1 MAPRGR
7 TRTRSEGKSHENK
20 PDFPANNPVPEPEN
34 VGTSGGQHVESEEER
49 LVKEI
54 ANMPLWTY
62 LWAEL
67 TRGYLLENEEEK
79 FAERRERVYTF
90 MKIPKAFEK
99 LMFYGFFLCLD
110 AFLFIFTF
118 LPLRVIIALIRLIT
132 MPCLQGKRSR
142 LEPAQ
147 ICDLIKAGIIIV
159 CTNILFYVDTSML
172 YHLVRGQALIKLYII
187 FNMLEV
193 ADRLFSA
200 VGQDILDALFWTATE
215 PRGRRRDH
223 FGVIPHFL
231 MAIIY
236 VFLHSTLV
244 LFQATCLNVAF
255 NSHNKALLTVMM
267 SNNFAEVQ
275 SNVFK
280 TFGKKALFEMSCNDI
295 RERFHY
301 HVLLYIVVM
310 RNMTEF
316 NWSPDHLYQL
326 IPDVSMIIAAEYL
339 VDWVKHAFITKF
351 NEIPAD
357 VYDEYRASLAYDMIS
372 SRQKNAFSD
381 HSDLVSR
388 RMGFIPLP
396 LTCLVYMITRRSV
409 KVQGTTGIFLLA
421 LTYLAL
427 VTVKVLNSIVLLGN
441 ACKYVKE
448 SDMFKNKL
456 ASRPGSRN
464 ASRAGSQTSLN
475 NPNPNPTSPPPN
487 VEITRTGS
495 FSIHPN
501 STHSNNSSVEVIGT
515 DPVVNKNPEEQP
527 AGKNNDPEK
536 ETVPEDSKKAQTGV
550 KTKEPEGDMNQ
561 RVVKNKEE
569 EKESH
574 SGKSH
579 SPDKETSEKTQ
590 EGAKGEDL
598 KDDAQKQA
606 EKKEDKTETKLSTKD
621 TELKYRGS
629 KTDIREVDRFTL
641 CGKEII

>member
-1 MAPRGR
+1 MAPRR
-7 TRTRSEGKSHENK
+7 TRTRSEGNKHETK
-20 PDFPANNPVPEPEN
+20 HEFHTNNAAPEPEN
-34 VGTSGGQHVESEEER
+34 VGASGEQHHVESEEER

-90 MKIPKAFEK
+90 MKIPQVFEK

-172 YHLVRGQALIKLYII
+172 YHVVRGQSIIKLYII

-223 FGVIPHFL
+223 LGVIPHFF

-255 NSHNKALLTVMM
+255 NSHNKSLLTVMM
-267 SNNFAEVQ
+267 SNNFVELKG
-275 SNVFK
+275 SVFK
-280 TFGKKALFEMSCNDI
+280 KFAKNNLFQMSCADI

-396 LTCLVYMITRRSV
+396 LTCLVYMITRKSV

-448 SDMFKNKL
+448 SEMFKNKL

-464 ASRAGSQTSLN
+464 TSRAGSQTSLN
-475 NPNPNPTSPPPN
+475 NPIPTSPPPN

-495 FSIHPN
+495 FSIHPT
-501 STHSNNSSVEVIGT
+501 STQSNDSSVEVIGA
-515 DPVVNKNPEEQP
+515 DPVVHTNPEKQP
-527 AGKNNDPEK
+527 TEKKNDHKK
-536 ETVPEDSKKAQTGV
+536 ETVSKENEKAQTCV
-550 KTKEPEGDMNQ
+550 KTKEHEANTEKHVGKSKD
-561 RVVKNKEE
+561 E
-569 EKESH
+569 EKEPH
-574 SGKSH
+574 HGKTR
-579 SPDKETSEKTQ
+579 SPEKGSSEKTQ
-590 EGAKGEDL
+590 EGATGEDRI
-598 KDDAQKQA
+598 KDVSQKQA
-606 EKKEDKTETKLSTKD
+606 EKKDDKTETKLTDKD

>member
-1 MAPRGR
+1 MAPRR
-7 TRTRSEGKSHENK
+7 TRTRSEGNKHETK
-20 PDFPANNPVPEPEN
+20 HEFHTNNAAPEPEN
-34 VGTSGGQHVESEEER
+34 VGASGEQHHVESEEER

-90 MKIPKAFEK
+90 MKIPQVFEK

-172 YHLVRGQALIKLYII
+172 YHVVRGQSIIKLYII

-223 FGVIPHFL
+223 LGVIPHFF

-255 NSHNKALLTVMM
+255 NSHNKSLLTVMM
-267 SNNFAEVQ
+267 SNNFVELKG
-275 SNVFK
+275 SVFK
-280 TFGKKALFEMSCNDI
+280 KFAKNNLFQMSCADI

-396 LTCLVYMITRRSV
+396 LTCLVYMITRKSV

-448 SDMFKNKL
+448 SEMFKNKL

-475 NPNPNPTSPPPN
+475 NPIPTSPPPN

-495 FSIHPN
+495 FSIHPT
-501 STHSNNSSVEVIGT
+501 STQSNDSSVEVIGA
-515 DPVVNKNPEEQP
+515 DPVVHTS
-527 AGKNNDPEK
+527 PEK
-536 ETVPEDSKKAQTGV
+536 QPTEKKNDYTKETASKENEKAQTCV
-550 KTKEPEGDMNQ
+550 KAKEHEGNTDQ
-561 RVVKNKEE
+561 HIRKSKEE
-569 EKESH
+569 EKEPH
-574 SGKSH
+574 HGKTR
-579 SPDKETSEKTQ
+579 SPEKGGSEKTQ
-590 EGAKGEDL
+590 EGATGEDRI
-598 KDDAQKQA
+598 KDDSQKQE
-606 EKKEDKTETKLSTKD
+606 EKKDDKTETKLPDKD

>member
-7 TRTRSEGKSHENK
+7 TRTRSEGKNHENK
-20 PDFPANNPVPEPEN
+20 PEFPLNNSAPEPEN
-34 VGTSGGQHVESEEER
+34 VGAGGEQHVESEEER

-90 MKIPKAFEK
+90 MKIPQVFEK

-172 YHLVRGQALIKLYII
+172 YHLVRGQSIIKLYIIFNMLEWCSHLVRGQSIIKLYII

-215 PRGRRRDH
+215 PRGRKRDH

-231 MAIIY
+231 MAITY

-255 NSHNKALLTVMM
+255 NSHNKSLLTVMM
-267 SNNFAEVQ
+267 SNNFVELKG
-275 SNVFK
+275 SVFK
-280 TFGKKALFEMSCNDI
+280 KFAKNNLFQMSCSDI

-475 NPNPNPTSPPPN
+475 NPNPTSPPPN

-495 FSIHPN
+495 FSIHP
-501 STHSNNSSVEVIGT
+501 SSKQSNDSSVEVIGT
-515 DPVVNKNPEEQP
+515 DPVNTNSEEQP
-527 AGKNNDPEK
+527 AEENSDLERESTSASKD
-536 ETVPEDSKKAQTGV
+536 KKAQTSV
-550 KTKEPEGDMNQ
+550 KTKESVGKVEQHHGKVKTRIKNHTAGKVIHPKRRVQ
-561 RVVKNKEE
+561 RK
-569 EKESH
+569 
-574 SGKSH
+574 
-579 SPDKETSEKTQ
+579 
-590 EGAKGEDL
+590 
-598 KDDAQKQA
+598 
-606 EKKEDKTETKLSTKD
+606 
-621 TELKYRGS
+621 R
-629 KTDIREVDRFTL
+629 
-641 CGKEII
+641 

>member
-7 TRTRSEGKSHENK
+7 TRTRSEGKNHENK
-20 PDFPANNPVPEPEN
+20 PEFPLNNSAPEPEN
-34 VGTSGGQHVESEEER
+34 VGAGGEQHVESEEER

-90 MKIPKAFEK
+90 MKIPQVFEK

-172 YHLVRGQALIKLYII
+172 YHLVRGQSIIKLYII

-215 PRGRRRDH
+215 PRGRKRDH

-231 MAIIY
+231 MAITY

-255 NSHNKALLTVMM
+255 NSHNKSLLTVMM

-280 TFGKKALFEMSCNDI
+280 SFGKKALFEMSCNDI

-475 NPNPNPTSPPPN
+475 NPNPTSPPPN

-495 FSIHPN
+495 FSIHP
-501 STHSNNSSVEVIGT
+501 SSKQSNDSSVEVIGT
-515 DPVVNKNPEEQP
+515 DPVNTNSEEQP
-527 AGKNNDPEK
+527 AEENSDLERESTSASKD
-536 ETVPEDSKKAQTGV
+536 KKAQTSV
-550 KTKEPEGDMNQ
+550 KTKESVGNVGQHHGKSKDED
-561 RVVKNKEE
+561 
-569 EKESH
+569 KESH

-579 SPDKETSEKTQ
+579 SPKKESPEKTL
-590 EGAKGEDL
+590 EGAKGEDH

-606 EKKEDKTETKLSTKD
+606 EKKDDKTETKVSAKD

>member
-1 MAPRGR
+1 MAPRR
-7 TRTRSEGKSHENK
+7 TRTRSEGNKHETK
-20 PDFPANNPVPEPEN
+20 HEFHTNNAAPEPEN
-34 VGTSGGQHVESEEER
+34 VGASGEQHHVESEEER

-90 MKIPKAFEK
+90 MKIPQVFEK

-172 YHLVRGQALIKLYII
+172 YHVVRGQSIIKLYII

-223 FGVIPHFL
+223 LGVIPHFF

-255 NSHNKALLTVMM
+255 NSHNKSLLTVMM

-396 LTCLVYMITRRSV
+396 LTCLVYMITRKSV

-448 SDMFKNKL
+448 SEMFKNKL

-475 NPNPNPTSPPPN
+475 NPIPTSPPPN

-495 FSIHPN
+495 FSIHPT
-501 STHSNNSSVEVIGT
+501 STQSNDSSVEVIGA
-515 DPVVNKNPEEQP
+515 DPVVHTS
-527 AGKNNDPEK
+527 PEK
-536 ETVPEDSKKAQTGV
+536 QPTEKKNDYTKETASKENEKAQTCV
-550 KTKEPEGDMNQ
+550 KAKEHEGNTDQ
-561 RVVKNKEE
+561 HIRKSKEE
-569 EKESH
+569 EKEPH
-574 SGKSH
+574 HGKTR
-579 SPDKETSEKTQ
+579 SPEKGGSEKTQ
-590 EGAKGEDL
+590 EGATGEDRI
-598 KDDAQKQA
+598 KDDSQKQE
-606 EKKEDKTETKLSTKD
+606 EKKDDKTETKLPDKD